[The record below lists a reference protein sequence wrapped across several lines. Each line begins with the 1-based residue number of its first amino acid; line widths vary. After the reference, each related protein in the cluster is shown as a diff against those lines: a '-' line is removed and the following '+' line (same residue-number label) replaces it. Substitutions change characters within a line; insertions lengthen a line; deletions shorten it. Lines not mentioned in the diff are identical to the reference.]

1 MKEAEE
7 SQNFGARRRD
17 WIFGLLGSH
26 GKCFRDSLFR
36 QFKDSQTTSGEVSVQ
51 FSRSVVSDSL

>member
-1 MKEAEE
+1 MWTKEAEE

-36 QFKDSQTTSGEVSVQ
+36 QFKDSQTTTGEV
-51 FSRSVVSDSL
+51 